1 MKDEKILRPLSE
13 EEKMLAAGYVL
24 GDLTEEEL
32 EQVKELLAQNSEFLE
47 EVRALTASLNLM
59 PFALPKIDPPSSLES
74 AILAAYPAQMEQEV
88 PEKSPA
94 PSLSS
99 AQSENLR
106 ERLGNHEQREPR
118 LAAPFALWRSL
129 VANPSW
135 RQQLSQR
142 RQGISQPKPLANL
155 SRWLENLFEAHWQAP
170 ETLNLAFSSRRRT
183 TGQKSRIQ
191 RAKLIALGTEEEVI
205 LLVFLALEDDMR
217 RELSI
222 QMFPSSNR
230 RYLPEKAQLTL
241 LSDTGELLQSVQ
253 ARRQDNT
260 IRIPRFKCSVEF
272 RFHVRVTLG
281 ENSVTEDFIV

>member
-1 MKDEKILRPLSE
+1 MKDEKILRPLLE

-59 PFALPKIDPPSSLES
+59 PSALPKIDPPSSLES
-74 AILAAYPAQMEQEV
+74 AILDAYSAQMEQEV

-94 PSLSS
+94 RSLSS

-106 ERLGNHEQREPR
+106 ERLGNPELREPP
-118 LAAPFALWRSL
+118 LAVPFALWSSL

-135 RQQLSQR
+135 RQQLSPR
-142 RQGISQPKPLANL
+142 RQGISPPKPLANL
-155 SRWLENLFEAHWQAP
+155 SRWLENIFEAHWQAP
-170 ETLNLAFSSRRRT
+170 ESLNLAFSSRRRT

-191 RAKLIALGTEEEVI
+191 RAKLIALGTEAEVI

-217 RELSI
+217 REIGI

-241 LSDTGELLQSVQ
+241 LSDTGEILQSVQ
-253 ARRQDNT
+253 ARHQDNT
-260 IRIPRFKCSVEF
+260 IRIPRFKCSVGF
-272 RFHVRVTLG
+272 RFHVRLTLG